1 MSFIFGIMIGSLIT
15 LVVVSVGLDNHDRDV
30 YGDFDETK

>member
-15 LVVVSVGLDNHDRDV
+15 LVVVSVGLENHDRDV
-30 YGDFDETK
+30 YGDFGETK